1 MRSRSAL
8 LATSL
13 LSISLALG
21 CASAPMATPERDM
34 NAKAFAPIADKAV
47 VYIYRDEN
55 FGGAV
60 KIPIIVNSRIIGDTV
75 AKSYFRIVLDPGPCE
90 VQCKAESDSRQSF
103 QTEAGKVY
111 FLRQEMKMGMF
122 MAGCMMHLIPEAEG
136 HMAIARCKLL
146 EAPETLPK

>member
-1 MRSRSAL
+1 MRYRLTPFITIL
-8 LATSL
+8 LT
-13 LSISLALG
+13 LSMAIG

-34 NAKAFAPIADKAV
+34 TAKAFSSIADKAV

-122 MAGCMMHLIPEAEG
+122 VAGCMMHLIPEAEG
-136 HMAIARCKLL
+136 RMAIARCKLL